1 MAKTAFGIFIVL
13 HGLVHLWYVVL
24 AQRLVD
30 FKPEMGWSGQSW
42 AFTSVLGD
50 PATRLLATV
59 VFVLVT
65 AGMVIGGTGVVVQAS
80 WWRPLLIGTLVV
92 SSLGIVLFWD
102 GGMAMLMEKGVLG
115 LLINVALLVTLLGF
129 NWPPETF

>member
-24 AQRLVD
+24 AQRLVEL
-30 FKPEMGWSGQSW
+30 KPEMGWSGQSW
-42 AFTSVLGD
+42 AVTPLLGD

-92 SSLGIVLFWD
+92 SALGIVLFWD
-102 GGMAMLMEKGVLG
+102 GSPALLVEKGVLG
-115 LLINVALLVTLLGF
+115 LLINVVLLVALLGF